1 MKSAIVF
8 VVSIG
13 CLALLI
19 YYVWKITYLHC
30 CRKIKYYKE
39 LSNKFNKMYLVS
51 EKWIEAHNN
60 NISIGEYIKKNGWN
74 NVAIYGCGDLGHDL
88 YKCLVNEEANIN
100 IICGIDNN
108 EKLDFPIKIVS
119 HDQFKE
125 AVDVII
131 VTAVYYF
138 GEVEQLMKEKTSADI
153 VSLEEIIFGSLY

>member
-13 CLALLI
+13 CLAILM

-51 EKWIEAHNN
+51 VKWIEAQNN

-74 NVAIYGCGDLGHDL
+74 NVAIYGCGDLGYDL
-88 YKCLVNEEANIN
+88 YKSLVNEKTNIN
-100 IICGIDNN
+100 VVCGIDNN
-108 EKLDFPIKIVS
+108 QKMDFPINIVS
-119 HDQFKE
+119 PNQFKE
-125 AVDVII
+125 DVDVII

-138 GEVEQLMKEKTSADI
+138 GEIERVMKKKTSADI